1 MKKILIIVLSLIF
14 VVSASLVIRELY
26 LYNLDKE
33 LYKDI
38 QENKPKVSYIKEEDT
53 VPKQE
58 EETDEVESDETI
70 KLTEEEKELLRI
82 NSDYKFWITINET
95 NVDYPVVQTDNND
108 YYLDHNFTGE
118 DSKAGTIF
126 VDYRNDISED
136 KNIVIYGH
144 FMKNRTMF
152 SDIAQYKKEDF
163 FNDKSKY
170 ISIMV
175 GNKEYKYEVFSA
187 YPIRA
192 NEIVIPLDF
201 ENDIEYLRYLEGLVD
216 LSLQKKDVNFDTDKK
231 MITLVTCSYEW
242 DDTRTLVHAIP
253 LD

>member
-1 MKKILIIVLSLIF
+1 MKKILIIILSFIF
-14 VVSASLVIRELY
+14 VISVSLVIRELY

-38 QENKPKVSYIKEEDT
+38 QTNKPKVSYIKEEDT
-53 VPKQE
+53 SYE
-58 EETDEVESDETI
+58 EEKETDKVESDEPI
-70 KLTEEEKELLRI
+70 ELTEEEKELLRI
-82 NSDYKFWITINET
+82 NSDYKFWININET
-95 NVDYPVVQTDNND
+95 DVDYPVVQTDNNE

-126 VDYRNDISED
+126 IDYRNDISED

-144 FMKNRTMF
+144 FMRDRTMF

-170 ISIMV
+170 ISIIH

-201 ENDIEYLRYLEGLVD
+201 EDNIEYLRYLEELVD
-216 LSLQKKDVNFDTDKK
+216 LSLQKKEVKFDTDKK
-231 MITLVTCSYEW
+231 MLTLVTCSYEW

-253 LD
+253 ID